1 MGGIMI
7 NVKDRFEAKKTI
19 MTAMMMKTRQ
29 HKMKVVLALL
39 IKNSRQD
46 ENAFANTIEGLEK
59 DIEVLQMSIAN
70 KIEAYQSCTNANEI
84 IYGGVK

>member
-1 MGGIMI
+1 MI

-19 MTAMMMKTRQ
+19 MTAMMMKARQ

-70 KIEAYQSCTNANEI
+70 KIEAYQSCTDANEI
-84 IYGGVK
+84 IYG